1 MKRLVIIDGE
11 FFLKEYEIEIEYD
24 TECPHQEDGCD
35 NCKLGRDPID
45 CQDALRDYLSEM
57 E

>member
-1 MKRLVIIDGE
+1 MTDKLLCTICGFEVNELDMDDDI
-11 FFLKEYEIEIEYD
+11 
-24 TECPHQEDGCD
+24 ECPHQEDGCD